1 MGSINLGRSVF
12 EIAQIQYKSSIV
24 SASHIGVVYRC
35 KPFTYDI
42 CWLLRLIHYA
52 NSFRTCRS
60 ISVMPSLSLSAFVD
74 ILSPTPVDLLF
85 LLTQNLMALVK
96 SEVIGSNCSIAGF

>member
-1 MGSINLGRSVF
+1 MGNINLGRSVF

-35 KPFTYDI
+35 KPFTYNI
-42 CWLLRLIHYA
+42 CWLLRLNPLRELISKL
-52 NSFRTCRS
+52 SFHAQ
-60 ISVMPSLSLSAFVD
+60 PSLSAFVD

-85 LLTQNLMALVK
+85 LLTQNLMVLVK
-96 SEVIGSNCSIAGF
+96 SEVIGSNCSIAGVWL